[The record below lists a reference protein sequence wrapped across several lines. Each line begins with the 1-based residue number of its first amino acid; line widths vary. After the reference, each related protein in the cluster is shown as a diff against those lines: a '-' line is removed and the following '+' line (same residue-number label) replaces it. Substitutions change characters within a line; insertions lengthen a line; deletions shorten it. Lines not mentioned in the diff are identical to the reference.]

1 MSEEIFVNTGTSFQ
15 QPYIARQPASG
26 RTPAIGTVEARTPT
40 NVQTPFTYSNRTPF
54 TYRNPVSGQQPYIAQ
69 GRQPGEYARQGQTP
83 FTYARQAQTP
93 ATYQAR
99 QPGTYARQG
108 QTPLTYQH
116 RTPSTYTRQGQL
128 PSTYQARQPS
138 TYTHVN
144 VNYQTPFTY
153 SARQP
158 STYTN
163 ANVSYQTPFTY
174 SARQPS
180 TYTNANVSY
189 QTPFTYN
196 ARSPFTYSSTQNVQ
210 IPFAWGSLSGTVDI
224 DVDIQNAQSLAA
236 GDGWSFASTNF
247 TVLSSGASGGTIQ
260 VSSHSADDDD
270 FYSSDTATP
279 TRNLTYTG
287 GLDSLE
293 GRFVYTGANFDTA
306 VNGGTASVAM
316 IWHKTTKISL
326 PSTVPHDENG
336 MTIANGSVVHG
347 ITTEFSSS
355 TGNSGWVALGRNAF
369 TNTGDCSMIL
379 SVACNSGGNVNDY
392 GDGRIDGTWK
402 LELRANGNSSAFTVW
417 NKSAN
422 ILAERFVD
430 TSS

>member
-54 TYRNPVSGQQPYIAQ
+54 TYRSPVSAQQPYIAQ
-69 GRQPGEYARQGQTP
+69 GRQPGTYARQGQTP

-99 QPGTYARQG
+99 QPGTYATQG

-138 TYTHVN
+138 TYTH
-144 VNYQTPFTY
+144 
-153 SARQP
+153 
-158 STYTN
+158 

-174 SARQPS
+174 QARQPS

-196 ARSPFTYSSTQNVQ
+196 ARSPFTYSSSQNVQ
-210 IPFAWGSLSGTVDI
+210 ISFAWGSLSGTVDI
-224 DVDIQNAQSLAA
+224 DVDIQNNQDLNP

-247 TVLSSGASGGTIQ
+247 TVLSSGAAGGTIQ
-260 VSSHSADDDD
+260 VSSLSADD
-270 FYSSDTATP
+270 SDNFASQTAT
-279 TRNLTYTG
+279 TSRNLTYTG

-293 GRFVYTGANFDTA
+293 GRFVYTNANFNTE
-306 VNGGTASVAM
+306 VVGGDASVAM
-316 IWHKTTKISL
+316 IWHKTTKMTANAQSYISN
-326 PSTVPHDENG
+326 VPHNDSG

-355 TGNSGWVALGRNAF
+355 TSDSGWVSLGRNAF

-379 SVACNSGGNVNDY
+379 SAACYSGGLDNDY
-392 GDGRIDGTWK
+392 GDALINGTWK

-417 NKSAN
+417 NKTVNIKAN
-422 ILAERFVD
+422 RFRD
-430 TSS
+430 PPS